1 LCGPSAFSTIEGILF
16 RVRWAFIPVVV
27 VVFAATATLAI
38 ASQSERPRLAT
49 LDLAP
54 VTVRGVY
61 FRAREQVRV
70 VLRMN
75 GDVYSRRIT
84 TTLRGRFVVR
94 YLSVT
99 AGPCTPYTVSATG
112 SKGSRAA
119 LKVFPECPAP

>member
-1 LCGPSAFSTIEGILF
+1 VRPLGVLNDRGHTV
-16 RVRWAFIPVVV
+16 RVRWALIPVVV
-27 VVFAATATLAI
+27 VVFAATGAPGI

-70 VLRMN
+70 VLRVN
-75 GDVYSRRIT
+75 GDVYSRRVT
-84 TTLRGRFVVR
+84 TTLRGRFAVR

-99 AGPCTPYTVSATG
+99 AGQCTPYSVSAIG
-112 SKGSRAA
+112 SKGSRAT
-119 LKVFPECPAP
+119 LRVVPECPAP